1 MNGYLID
8 TNIISE
14 LTKPSPAPQV
24 EDFLRQSTD
33 HVFVSVFSIGEIR
46 KGIASLPTSKRRV
59 ELEDWLNNEILPWF
73 GDRILP
79 VTLAIA
85 EQLGMLAAQS
95 KARGR
100 PRSIIDAVLAAT
112 AFKHDLILVTRNVRD
127 YEDLGV
133 TIFNP
138 WESA

>member
-1 MNGYLID
+1 LNGYLID